1 MKYIFLIAGVAIVYL
16 ILFRHAPLKE
26 VKQAAQQEDS
36 SINLKRPIDR
46 THEVLDQVKKRNG
59 DGEF

>member
-1 MKYIFLIAGVAIVYL
+1 MKYIFLIAIVAIVYVV
-16 ILFRHAPLKE
+16 LFRHAPVAE
-26 VKQAAQQEDS
+26 VKQAVKQEDS
-36 SINLKRPIDR
+36 GINLKRPIDR